1 MDGQVAKGVDPSTLV
16 EPEQRREATKEGGN
30 KGERQQKREAFSS
43 YTRVTVT
50 RRPDGV
56 SFIVVQGISACS
68 EIMFGLSI
76 ISRCQGYKHHTVPT
90 VLYYMIW

>member
-16 EPEQRREATKEGGN
+16 EPQQRREATKEGGN
-30 KGERQQKREAFSS
+30 KEKRQQTREAFSS

-68 EIMFGLSI
+68 EIMFGTDV
-76 ISRCQGYKHHTVPT
+76 ISRCQGYKRV
-90 VLYYMIW
+90 IK